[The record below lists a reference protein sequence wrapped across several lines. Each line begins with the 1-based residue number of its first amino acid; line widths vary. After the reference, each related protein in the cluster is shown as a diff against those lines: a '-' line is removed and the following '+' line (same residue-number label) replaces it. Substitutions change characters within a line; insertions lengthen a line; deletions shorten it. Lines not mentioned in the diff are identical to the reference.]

1 MPRSTADIL
10 SEEELIPG
18 DAAMLARIWARADR
32 YACDEGMDLFSSGG
46 SSLDL
51 IHLIADV
58 EDVFGVALGFEDV
71 YGVPSFE
78 ELLAMLSARHNHGT

>member
-1 MPRSTADIL
+1 M
-10 SEEELIPG
+10 PG
-18 DAAMLARIWARADR
+18 DAAMLARIWHGRTGTPA
-32 YACDEGMDLFSSGG
+32 DEGMNLFSSGG

-51 IHLIADV
+51 IRLIADV

-78 ELLAMLSARHNHGT
+78 ELLAMFCARKNHGM

>member
-1 MPRSTADIL
+1 M
-10 SEEELIPG
+10 PG

-32 YACDEGMDLFSSGG
+32 YACDEGMDFFSSGG

-58 EDVFGVALGFEDV
+58 EDVFGVALASRMSTEYPHSRSCSQCCLRDTIMV
-71 YGVPSFE
+71 RESSTIDE
-78 ELLAMLSARHNHGT
+78 